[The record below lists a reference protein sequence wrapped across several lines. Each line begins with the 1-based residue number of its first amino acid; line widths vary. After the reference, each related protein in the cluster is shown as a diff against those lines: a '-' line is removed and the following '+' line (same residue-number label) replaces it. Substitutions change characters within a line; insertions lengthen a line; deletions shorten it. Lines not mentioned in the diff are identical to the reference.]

1 MKVLYA
7 DTSAVVGA
15 YLSDEAEHVALKE
28 LLFSRVHSVLTS
40 ELTRVEFA
48 SAATAAMRLGRI
60 SDHLGLLRQFDHD
73 TATGGHFGVIPLAP
87 HRILP
92 AARRLVLE
100 NHPLRTLDAI
110 HLAVALYEVSA
121 LTGGEPAVMVT
132 RDRRQADVAKANGLS
147 VL

>member
-7 DTSAVVGA
+7 DTSAMVGA
-15 YLSDEAEHVALKE
+15 YLSDETEHVALKE
-28 LLFSRVHSVLTS
+28 LLFSQEYSVLTS

-48 SAATAAMRLGRI
+48 SAVTAAKRLARI

-73 TATGGHFGVIPLAP
+73 TAPDGHFGVIPLAP

-92 AARRLVLE
+92 AARRLVQE

-132 RDRRQADVAKANGLS
+132 RDQRQADAAKANGLS